1 MARLKCF
8 HNGKILIVNRF
19 LLYNE
24 NHLLG
29 ELIMEPIF

>member
-19 LLYNE
+19 YFEMIKQN
-24 NHLLG
+24 NKIG
-29 ELIMEPIF
+29 F